1 MAEIGLVQFAQ
12 TAMMVL
18 KETIPEFR
26 TKFSKRIFSQPQLLA
41 VLCLMRYEDWTFRET
56 EVRIGEHRELRE
68 ALELKKT
75 PDHTTL
81 YRFLR
86 RVDEAVIDD
95 ILGATARRVTVDKA
109 GEKSTVAVDGT
120 GLEATSVSR
129 FFVNRQRD
137 RGAGLEW
144 KAWCKW
150 VVAVDVERQV
160 IVSQFARP
168 APAND
173 CASLPALVSAAD
185 KVQPVGTVL
194 ADAEFDSERN
204 HRFCRD
210 ELGAMSIIPAK
221 RGKKTW
227 NIKGT
232 RREMRES
239 FPQESYGKR
248 AIVET
253 VFSVVKRKLSAKAPG
268 RSSEAQRRQAI
279 ILGAAY
285 NFYRL

>member
-1 MAEIGLVQFAQ
+1 MAEIGLVLFAR
-12 TAMMVL
+12 TAMSVL
-18 KETIPEFR
+18 KETVPEFR
-26 TKFSKRIFSQPQLLA
+26 TKFSKRVFSQPQLLA
-41 VLCLMRYEDWTFRET
+41 ILCLMRYEDWTFRET
-56 EVRIGEHRELRE
+56 EVRLKEHRELCE
-68 ALELKKT
+68 ALEIEKV
-75 PDHTTL
+75 PDYTTL
-81 YRFLR
+81 YRFMR
-86 RVDEAVIDD
+86 RVDETLVNKV
-95 ILGATARRVTVDKA
+95 LGATARRVTSGQD

-137 RGAGLEW
+137 RGQGLQW

-150 VVAVDVERQV
+150 VVAVDCSRKV
-160 IVSQFARP
+160 ILSQLARP
-168 APAND
+168 APVND
-173 CASLPALVSAAD
+173 CASLPMLVRAAD
-185 KVQPVGTVL
+185 KVLPVGLVL

-204 HRFCRD
+204 HLFCRK

-227 NIKGT
+227 NIKGI

-239 FPQESYGKR
+239 FPREGYGKR

-253 VFSVVKRKLSAKAPG
+253 VFSIVKRKLSAKAPG
-268 RSSEAQRRQAI
+268 RTSEAQRRQAM